1 MNLSIIV
8 PVYNSSKILK
18 TLVKRIKTNLRTKN
32 YEIIFINDASLDNSW
47 NEIKKISKKNDYRND
62 CRCVATR
69 VQTATI
75 QLAGTASES
84 SERANKG
91 LFTW

>member
-1 MNLSIIV
+1 ML
-8 PVYNSSKILK
+8 
-18 TLVKRIKTNLRTKN
+18 KRIKTNLRTKN

-62 CRCVATR
+62 YRNDCRCVTTR

>member
-1 MNLSIIV
+1 MNLTIIV

-47 NEIKKISKKNDYRND
+47 NEIKKISKKNKK
-62 CRCVATR
+62 VKA
-69 VQTATI
+69 
-75 QLAGTASES
+75 LKG
-84 SERANKG
+84 NKVS
-91 LFTW
+91 

>member
-47 NEIKKISKKNDYRND
+47 NEIKKISKKNKK
-62 CRCVATR
+62 VKA
-69 VQTATI
+69 
-75 QLAGTASES
+75 LKG
-84 SERANKG
+84 NKVS
-91 LFTW
+91 

>member
-1 MNLSIIV
+1 MNLSIII

-18 TLVKRIKTNLRTKN
+18 ALVKRIKKNLRTKN

-62 CRCVATR
+62 CRCVTTR